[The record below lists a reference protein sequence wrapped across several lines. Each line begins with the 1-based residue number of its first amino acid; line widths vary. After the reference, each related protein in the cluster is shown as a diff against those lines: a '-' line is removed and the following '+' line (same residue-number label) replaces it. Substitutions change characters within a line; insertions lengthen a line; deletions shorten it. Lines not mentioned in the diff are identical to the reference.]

1 MDPRTGLPYFD
12 ESLIGST
19 IASITPAT
27 RTSTAVLHLKPPK
40 QGAGMQAIYAGTPD
54 NQNNHNGSFET
65 YAAGPDE
72 FIGKTI
78 TTTGIVLWKSGEPIA
93 FVKGPLKGS
102 LEGLLKAQKPQ
113 GFSWEA
119 EPGDKLSVCWAVGGL
134 RGFIFP
140 VMSSEYNTDDDDLG
154 PTGAQETYADGGE
167 FGAEWAVHTFRKPP
181 SRKERALMLLQ
192 AASAE
197 AARRCKC
204 GNFKTSGMADGLCNG
219 CRAKPTYGAA
229 SASGSTSARSA
240 GTRTTAPA
248 QSPTHTAFNGAGNRL
263 GGGGGASGGGGD
275 ATATQA
281 HGKKRARVEGA
292 AAPGAE
298 EEYAGI
304 NACPRCNMD
313 LSDRGPLR
321 TQRHVEKCN
330 GA

>member
-54 NQNNHNGSFET
+54 NQNDHNGSFET

-204 GNFKTSGMADGLCNG
+204 GNFKTRGMADDLCNG
-219 CRAKPTYGAA
+219 CRAKPTSGAA
-229 SASGSTSARSA
+229 STSGSTSVRST
-240 GTRTTAPA
+240 GTGTAVPA
-248 QSPTHTAFNGAGNRL
+248 QSPTRTAFSGAGNRL
-263 GGGGGASGGGGD
+263 GGGSGGGGD

-281 HGKKRARVEGA
+281 HGKKRARVEGQTA
-292 AAPGAE
+292 TSAE
-298 EEYAGI
+298 DEYAGM
-304 NACPRCNMD
+304 NTCPRCNVD
-313 LSDRGPLR
+313 LCDRGPLR
-321 TQRHVEKCN
+321 TRRHVEKCN
-330 GA
+330 GT